1 MPDSTGVNLTHI
13 HVSYHVPLCLRSGN
27 KYTREYKIFSD
38 RCLRI
43 KIKFIDNAGKDFTKV
58 QNFIYYNATRQQ
70 NVRTKYQYQGE
81 VMKQEMSI
89 LISSFLSF

>member
-1 MPDSTGVNLTHI
+1 MNFILKCSPLPGSTGVNLTHI
-13 HVSYHVPLCLRSGN
+13 HISYHVPLCLRSGN

-58 QNFIYYNATRQQ
+58 QNFIYYNAT
-70 NVRTKYQYQGE
+70 
-81 VMKQEMSI
+81 
-89 LISSFLSF
+89 